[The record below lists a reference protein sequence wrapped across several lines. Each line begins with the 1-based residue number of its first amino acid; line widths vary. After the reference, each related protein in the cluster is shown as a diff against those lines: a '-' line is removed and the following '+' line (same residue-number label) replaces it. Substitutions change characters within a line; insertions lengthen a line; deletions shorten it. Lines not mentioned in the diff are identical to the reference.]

1 MKSRYK
7 ESTIDRYTYVFNLHI
22 LPYFGKRPISGITPK
37 DIRAWQT
44 ELIDCYTINKLAL
57 YSENTSISLTLH
69 LGRDCRPINKQKKV
83 HLNASTQMDLFYLF
97 IVLLVKRKLFN
108 NDYYFILCLYLSQS
122 LILKGLKFYKNIFLP
137 LFSASVSCVGTEVVR
152 LKVCYFLQQLFT
164 FQPLKCYP
172 FR

>member
-83 HLNASTQMDLFYLF
+83 RLNASIQTDLFYLF

-108 NDYYFILCLYLSQS
+108 NCSNLTWTYCSTTFTKSLAYLSYFFT
-122 LILKGLKFYKNIFLP
+122 LDFL
-137 LFSASVSCVGTEVVR
+137 
-152 LKVCYFLQQLFT
+152 
-164 FQPLKCYP
+164 
-172 FR
+172 

>member
-83 HLNASTQMDLFYLF
+83 RLNASIQTDLFYLF
-97 IVLLVKRKLFN
+97 IVLVVSRKLFN
-108 NDYYFILCLYLSQS
+108 NCSNLTRYDCF
-122 LILKGLKFYKNIFLP
+122 
-137 LFSASVSCVGTEVVR
+137 
-152 LKVCYFLQQLFT
+152 
-164 FQPLKCYP
+164 
-172 FR
+172 